1 LQLRSTKGDAL
12 CGQRVKKLTVAG
24 VALALMGGLGV
35 VAHADTVIYDHF
47 DNVGAGNSLDGRL
60 AIVSNGNQ
68 WVGQTVAFKGN
79 GAGGVSASTA
89 AGYNR
94 TVSIDLGSGFLGSN
108 PGVYDL
114 SLDMRHPAGGDSTSL
129 SWVALGF
136 MKDSDL
142 MNNMV
147 GNNGAPWLLYRYNGG
162 VNVYAGPGIS
172 ELLLSTSA
180 PTGASH
186 NFKLELDTTKTKW
199 TLNAFLDGAQ
209 LDLTAGAGMT
219 YEYVTNPTPSRY
231 VGMSTGLN
239 GPGDVGTVDNFLLT
253 QAVPLPQT
261 AAMALV
267 GFGGLLVTRRAR

>member
-1 LQLRSTKGDAL
+1 MLQLRSTKGDVL
-12 CGQRVKKLTVAG
+12 CGQRVKRLTVAG

-108 PGVYDL
+108 LGVYDL

-136 MKDSDL
+136 MKDSR
-142 MNNMV
+142 
-147 GNNGAPWLLYRYNGG
+147 GACLKEEPRCSHASCR
-162 VNVYAGPGIS
+162 VSRRP
-172 ELLLSTSA
+172 
-180 PTGASH
+180 PTLRPRPAS
-186 NFKLELDTTKTKW
+186 
-199 TLNAFLDGAQ
+199 
-209 LDLTAGAGMT
+209 
-219 YEYVTNPTPSRY
+219 
-231 VGMSTGLN
+231 GL
-239 GPGDVGTVDNFLLT
+239 P
-253 QAVPLPQT
+253 
-261 AAMALV
+261 
-267 GFGGLLVTRRAR
+267 